1 MLEGTASF
9 LANHLDG
16 CLIVSDDEIMQ
27 AIRRLAVEARTV
39 AEPSGAAAFAAWMS
53 YHRKLDP
60 PVVAIVSGGNVA
72 PTLLA
77 KAIA

>member
-9 LANHLDG
+9 LASHLDG
-16 CLIVSDDEIMQ
+16 CLTVSDDEIMQ
-27 AIRRLAVEARTV
+27 AIRRLAIEARTV
-39 AEPSGAAAFAAWMS
+39 AEPSGAAAFAAWIS
-53 YHRKLDP
+53 HHPKLDP

-72 PTLLA
+72 PALLA